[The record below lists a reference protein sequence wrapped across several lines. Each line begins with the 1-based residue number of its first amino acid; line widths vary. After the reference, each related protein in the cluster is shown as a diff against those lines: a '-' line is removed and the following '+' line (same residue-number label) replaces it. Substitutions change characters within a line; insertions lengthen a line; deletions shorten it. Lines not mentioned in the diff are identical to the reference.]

1 MKICGIICEYN
12 PFHNGHAF
20 QMRRTRELLGDDTFI
35 VCLMSGH
42 FVQRGDAALY
52 HKSIRA
58 KAAVLEGAD
67 LVLELPTP
75 YSLSSAEGFASASVD
90 ILSRFGC
97 THLSFG
103 AEEEDLDSLWEIALL
118 LLEKSV
124 IDDTLAHMT
133 EGISYA
139 AARERAIFS
148 RLKERSELLK
158 KPNNIL
164 AIEYLKAIIS
174 QKSPMLPVA
183 VKRLGAGHDSCE
195 IKDGTASATHIRQCL
210 TSGLG
215 SVLDD
220 LVPERAAQLFKGAA
234 MHSVSFNPSLVMS
247 SLIRLSPEDFT
258 EYADVSE
265 GLEHRLFAAVSSSF
279 SLDEVCEKAR
289 SKRYP
294 YARIRRIGMNVFL
307 GIKKADVPLKP
318 PYVKVLA
325 FNDNG
330 RKILSRGRKNEDI
343 AVITK
348 PAKAHDLG
356 CKAQSL
362 VTFEQRAGR
371 LWHMLGNSPFTSE
384 FVSPVYVKNE
394 NEQ

>member
-1 MKICGIICEYN
+1 
-12 PFHNGHAF
+12 
-20 QMRRTRELLGDDTFI
+20 
-35 VCLMSGH
+35 
-42 FVQRGDAALY
+42 
-52 HKSIRA
+52 
-58 KAAVLEGAD
+58 
-67 LVLELPTP
+67 
-75 YSLSSAEGFASASVD
+75 
-90 ILSRFGC
+90 
-97 THLSFG
+97 
-103 AEEEDLDSLWEIALL
+103 
-118 LLEKSV
+118 
-124 IDDTLAHMT
+124 
-133 EGISYA
+133 
-139 AARERAIFS
+139 
-148 RLKERSELLK
+148 
-158 KPNNIL
+158 
-164 AIEYLKAIIS
+164 
-174 QKSPMLPVA
+174 MLPVA

-220 LVPERAAQLFKGAA
+220 LVPQRAAQLFKGAA
-234 MHSVSFNPSLVMS
+234 MHSVSFTPSLVMS

-307 GIKKADVPLKP
+307 GIKKADIPLKS

-330 RKILSRGRKNEDI
+330 RKILSLSRKNEDI

-362 VTFEQRAGR
+362 VTLEQRAGR